1 MHKRSRY
8 LVEKQA
14 QVKVVAR
21 TENNTVNT
29 LKFSLLAAFFAGIF
43 YFFGN
48 NNLWYA
54 LTGG

>member
-48 NNLWYA
+48 NLLYA
-54 LTGG
+54 LSGG

>member
-1 MHKRSRY
+1 MHKRTRY

-14 QVKVVAR
+14 QVRVVAR
-21 TENNTVNT
+21 TENNTANT
-29 LKFSLLAAFFAGIF
+29 IKFSLLATFFAGIF
-43 YFFGN
+43 YFLG